1 MGSAGSKHRAKRD
14 QEWLIQTLD
23 DHESGINCMALSN
36 DSTVLAT
43 GSDDHTIR
51 LWSTKTT
58 PIECLSVF
66 SGHTDYI
73 THIIM
78 YENYL
83 ISGSADQTIRKWDMT
98 NGQCMLVCTGHTS
111 LVNRVICIGNFLLS
125 TSYDRTARCWDFYT
139 GGCLRIFHGH
149 NHGILPIVFIPSNHD
164 TIETDF
170 EDEMNIYTKDILIT
184 GSQDT
189 TAKIWSF
196 ETGECLKTLEGHIG
210 AILCLATDT
219 QCKILFTGS
228 GDGTIRVW
236 NINRGIELR
245 VYDQHQ
251 AAVINLLVANK
262 LLYSISADHTARCW
276 VIDVGDC
283 TRIYKG
289 HHHSVSCIQVT
300 HGLVFTGCG
309 DAIVRCFEA
318 RSGIIK
324 RTFKSHALAVNR
336 IQIVDDRL
344 FSGSV
349 DSSLKV
355 WDISDLKGDNIQIS
369 KTIVKSK
376 TINIDRSSKENR
388 SDIDSG
394 IDDREYR
401 ERRAQNMV

>member
-1 MGSAGSKHRAKRD
+1 D
-14 QEWLIQTLD
+14 
-23 DHESGINCMALSN
+23 
-36 DSTVLAT
+36 
-43 GSDDHTIR
+43 
-51 LWSTKTT
+51 
-58 PIECLSVF
+58 
-66 SGHTDYI
+66 
-73 THIIM
+73 
-78 YENYL
+78 
-83 ISGSADQTIRKWDMT
+83 
-98 NGQCMLVCTGHTS
+98 
-111 LVNRVICIGNFLLS
+111 FLLS
-125 TSYDRTARCWDFYT
+125 TSYDRTVRCWDFYT
-139 GGCLRIFHGH
+139 GGCLRIFRGH
-149 NHGILPIVFIPSNHD
+149 HHGILPIIFIPSNND
-164 TIETDF
+164 TIENDF
-170 EDEMNIYTKDILIT
+170 EEEMNIYTKDILIT

-210 AILCLATDT
+210 AILCLATDI
-219 QCKILFTGS
+219 QNKILFTGS

-245 VYDQHQ
+245 IYDQHQ
-251 AAVINLLVANK
+251 AAIISILVTNK

-289 HHHSVSCIQVT
+289 HHHSVSCIQVE

-318 RSGIIK
+318 RSGLIK
-324 RTFKSHALAVNR
+324 RAFKSHALAINC

-349 DSSLKV
+349 DGSLKV
-355 WDISDLKGDNIQIS
+355 WNISDLKGNNIQNS

-388 SDIDSG
+388 S
-394 IDDREYR
+394 
-401 ERRAQNMV
+401 